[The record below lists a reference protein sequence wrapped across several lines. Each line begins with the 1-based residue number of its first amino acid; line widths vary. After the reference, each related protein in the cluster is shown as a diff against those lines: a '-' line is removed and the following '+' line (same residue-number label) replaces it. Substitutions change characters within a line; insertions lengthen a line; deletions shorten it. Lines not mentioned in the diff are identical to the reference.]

1 MSDDPFKDPFVR
13 MITSKDSELRQRID
27 VARCNSDEQELH
39 RLYNERYHMFLA
51 AEKMPIRPLMKAI
64 FTSMPGD
71 LKLEPFLLN
80 LRRDFDEQINQI
92 IRRIDGIENEIKKIK
107 ERLC

>member
-1 MSDDPFKDPFVR
+1 MPDDPFKDAFVR
-13 MITSKDSELRQRID
+13 RITSKDCELRQRID

-51 AEKMPIRPLMKAI
+51 AEQMPIHPLMKTI
-64 FTSMPGD
+64 FRSIAGD
-71 LKLEPFLLN
+71 VKLELFLLN
-80 LRRDFDEQINQI
+80 MRSDFDQQINQI
-92 IRRIDGIENEIKKIK
+92 IKRIDGIENEIKIIK